1 MLTRKFD
8 KETIKTIKNL
18 EMKNTIMELKNVLES
33 FNSSLKQAEEKLRSF
48 KTDYLILSSQRNR
61 KKTEQ
66 KEEKKAFGNYGTL
79 SRDLILMFV
88 KKTKR

>member
-1 MLTRKFD
+1 
-8 KETIKTIKNL
+8 
-18 EMKNTIMELKNVLES
+18 MELKNVLES

-48 KTDYLILSSQRNR
+48 KRDYLILSSQRNR

-66 KEEKKAFGNYGTL
+66 KGEKKAFGNYGTL

>member
-48 KTDYLILSSQRNR
+48 KRDYLILSSQRNR

-88 KKTKR
+88 KNTKR